1 MPISGTTSTRDD
13 GSAKQPKRPSGERKS
28 WRAGI
33 TIIAILGLI
42 GGGIAVWE
50 SVEYRFIP
58 KRFGV
63 VIPGEIYRSGQIS
76 RWMFEPTVK
85 KYGIDTVIDLNG
97 VAKNDLNQQAE
108 IASYET
114 LDLNHYRIKLHGNG
128 TGEVENYIEA
138 IATLAK
144 AHRNGETV
152 LVHCH
157 AGTQRTGSVLA
168 AYQILVLGASPEA
181 MYAKL
186 QEYGWD
192 PDSDQVLLHYLNGNM
207 QRVAEALVERG
218 IIESVPDPLPVV
230 GP

>member
-1 MPISGTTSTRDD
+1 ML
-13 GSAKQPKRPSGERKS
+13 A
-28 WRAGI
+28 
-33 TIIAILGLI
+33 LI
-42 GGGIAVWE
+42 GGGIGVWE
-50 SVEYRFIP
+50 SVKYRFIP

-97 VAKNDLNQQAE
+97 VAQNDLNQQAE

-114 LDLNHYRIKLHGNG
+114 MDLNHYRIKLHGNG
-128 TGEVENYIEA
+128 TGAVDNYIEA
-138 IATLAK
+138 VATLAR

-157 AGTQRTGSVLA
+157 AGTQRTGSVVA
-168 AYQILVLGASPEA
+168 TYRVLVLNQPTEDA
-181 MYAKL
+181 YAEL
-186 QEYGWD
+186 QRYGWD
-192 PDSDQVLLHYLNGNM
+192 PESDQVLLHYLNGHLR
-207 QRVAEALVERG
+207 QVAEALVERG
-218 IIESVPDPLPVV
+218 IIESVPDPIPVV